1 MSTVYYPQGNLTKPK
16 RIKLTSEGKKKKEEK
31 KTNKLRNN
39 KILEAYK
46 HAIHVYGNN
55 SDKITQGTKIKP
67 IHYVQISEGFSGNS
81 L

>member
-1 MSTVYYPQGNLTKPK
+1 MA
-16 RIKLTSEGKKKKEEK
+16 
-31 KTNKLRNN
+31 
-39 KILEAYK
+39 AYK